1 MGMVSQPDEEV
12 CPHCGSRDLAK
23 RMSRFRQ
30 GRTEEDRLDEMADRL
45 DRVGDPDSGTEMRRL
60 AREMGHALDE
70 DAADELEEMYEQDV
84 AAHEGDTPNG

>member
-12 CPHCGSRDLAK
+12 CPHCGSRELAK
-23 RMSRFRQ
+23 RVSRFRR
-30 GRTEEDRLDEMADRL
+30 GRGEAERLDEMADRL
-45 DRVGDPDSGTEMRRL
+45 DRVGDPDSGVAMRQL

-84 AAHEGDTPNG
+84 TAHEAGNG

>member
-12 CPHCGSRDLAK
+12 CPHCGSRELAK
-23 RMSRFRQ
+23 RVSRFRQ
-30 GRTEEDRLDEMADRL
+30 GRGEEERLNEMAERL

-70 DAADELEEMYEQDV
+70 DAADESMRMRP
-84 AAHEGDTPNG
+84 TN

>member
-23 RMSRFRQ
+23 RVSRFRR
-30 GRTEEDRLDEMADRL
+30 GRGEEERLDEMAERL

-60 AREMGHALDE
+60 AREMGHALNE

-84 AAHEGDTPNG
+84 AAHEGGETNG